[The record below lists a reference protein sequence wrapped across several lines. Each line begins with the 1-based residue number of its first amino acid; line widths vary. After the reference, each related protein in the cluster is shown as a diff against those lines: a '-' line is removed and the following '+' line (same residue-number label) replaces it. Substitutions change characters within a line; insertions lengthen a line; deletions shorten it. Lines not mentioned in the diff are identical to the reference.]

1 MESELFPGEVVH
13 GGTLHRLA
21 AFSDGLSGGNPAG
34 VWLGEVLPSE
44 AAMQALATSVGYSE
58 TAFLAPLAGNGH
70 TVRYFSP
77 GGEVPF
83 CGHASIA
90 SGALLAARSG
100 EDTYVLHTRV
110 GPVPVQAQLNGGGAV
125 ASLTSV
131 EPRQGPVE
139 AAVLAEV
146 LACLGWSLGD
156 LDPALPPLRAFAG
169 AWHLVLAAHE
179 PTLLHSLTY
188 PFERLRA
195 LMDTEGLLT
204 LQLVHRTSPN
214 VFIAR
219 NPAPTCGVVEDPA
232 TGSAAAALGG
242 YLRSLGLVDPPCRIT
257 VLQGQAMGRPG
268 RLEISIPPSG
278 GIAVAGTVV
287 ALKG

>member
-1 MESELFPGEVVH
+1 MEPDLFPGDVVH

-34 VWLGEVLPSE
+34 VWLGEALPSE
-44 AAMQALATSVGYSE
+44 AAMQALATAVGYSE
-58 TAFLAPLAGNGH
+58 TAFLAPLAGNGR
-70 TVRYFSP
+70 TVRFFSP

-100 EDTYVLHTRV
+100 EGTYGLHTRV
-110 GPVPVQAQLNGGGAV
+110 GQVPVQAHLNGGLAV

-131 EPRQGPVE
+131 EPRQEPLDV
-139 AAVLAEV
+139 AVLEEV
-146 LACLGWSLGD
+146 LTCLGWSQGD

-169 AWHLVLAAHE
+169 AWHLVLAVHQAE
-179 PTLLHSLTY
+179 RLDPLAY

-195 LMDTEGLLT
+195 LMAAEDLLT
-204 LQLVHRTSPN
+204 LQLVHRASPDR
-214 VFIAR
+214 FIAR

-242 YLRSLGLVDPPCRIT
+242 YLRSLGLVDAPARIT
-257 VLQGQAMGRPG
+257 VLQGEAMGRPS
-268 RLEISIPPSG
+268 RLEVTIPAAG
-278 GIAVAGTVV
+278 GIVVAGTVV
-287 ALKG
+287 ALQG